1 MKTKQITLKG
11 FANVLNDKFIFQF
24 RQLEKQLIE
33 SGYNKLPFNHNLH
46 GKKATE
52 KIIIKAWYFRG
63 NWNDKSLEQYN
74 IFYK

>member
-33 SGYNKLPFNHNLH
+33 SGYNKLTFNHNLH

-52 KIIIKAWYFRG
+52 KIIVKAWYFRG
-63 NWNDKSLEQYN
+63 NWNNKSLEQYN